1 MTQQVSTD
9 PRPSWRF
16 ALAHLGIVAAL
27 GPAAW
32 LAWPEDPPP
41 TDPPA
46 DLDRHASVT
55 GRLRD
60 VDGRAFTLVR
70 RGERPL
76 RFTVRDGD
84 RGRFDPVHLRE
95 HARTGVPTRVW
106 FARERGGLRAVFQ
119 QDD

>member
-1 MTQQVSTD
+1 MTHQVSTE

-60 VDGRAFTLVR
+60 VDERAFTLVR

-84 RGRFDPVHLRE
+84 RGRFDPIHLRE
-95 HARTGVPTRVW
+95 HARSGVPTRVW
-106 FARERGGLRAVFQ
+106 FAREPGGLRAVFQ